1 MSDGGRL
8 AGKVALISGG
18 ARGQGAAEAALFVAE
33 GAKVVVGDVLD
44 AEGKETVAALG
55 DNALYTHLDV
65 TDEANWRAVVAE
77 TEDRY
82 GPISVLVNNAGV
94 LSFGRIDQIELAEF
108 ERLIRVNLN
117 GVFLGIKT
125 VAPSMRRAGG
135 GSIVNIS
142 STSGLQGLP
151 YLGAYVASKWAV
163 RGLTKT
169 AAIDL
174 GHDGIRVN
182 SVHPGGIDTPMIA
195 GTNADAPF
203 YRRLPV
209 ARMGSVDEVARAVL
223 FLASDESSYTTGAEL
238 AVDGGATCGD
248 LGLLDGT

>member
-1 MSDGGRL
+1 MGRL
-8 AGKVALISGG
+8 DGKVALISGG

-44 AEGKETVAALG
+44 AEGEQTAAALG
-55 DNALYTHLDV
+55 DAGAFVHLDV
-65 TDEANWRAVVAE
+65 TDEASWQAAVAE
-77 TEDRY
+77 TEQRF
-82 GPISVLVNNAGV
+82 GPIGVLVNNAGV
-94 LSFGRIDQIELAEF
+94 LSFGRVDRIELAEF
-108 ERLIRVNLN
+108 ERLMRVNVH
-117 GVFLGIKT
+117 GVFLGIKS

-142 STSGLQGLP
+142 STSGLHGLP
-151 YLGAYVASKWAV
+151 SLGAYVASKWAV

-195 GTNADAPF
+195 GTSGDAPY

-209 ARMGSVDEVARAVL
+209 PRMGTVDEVARAVL

-238 AVDGGATCGD
+238 SIDGGATAGD
-248 LGLLDGT
+248 LAIFE

>member
-1 MSDGGRL
+1 MGRL
-8 AGKVALISGG
+8 DNKIAVISGA
-18 ARGQGAAEAALFVAE
+18 ARGQGAAEARLFVAE
-33 GAKVVVGDVLD
+33 GARVMIGDVLD
-44 AEGKETVAALG
+44 AEGKETAAALG
-55 DNALYTHLDV
+55 DAAAFAPLDV
-65 TDEANWRAVVAE
+65 TDEDSWQAVVAE
-77 TEDRY
+77 TESRF
-82 GPISVLVNNAGV
+82 GPVDVLVNNAGV
-94 LSFGRIDQIELAEF
+94 LSFGRVDQIELAEF
-108 ERLIRVNLN
+108 ERLMRVNVH

-125 VAPSMRRAGG
+125 VVPSMRRAGG

-174 GHDGIRVN
+174 GHERIRVN

-195 GTNADAPF
+195 GTDSDAPF
-203 YRRLPV
+203 YRRLPIP
-209 ARMGSVDEVARAVL
+209 RMGSADEVARAVL

-248 LGLLDGT
+248 LGLMDGVE

>member
-1 MSDGGRL
+1 MGRL
-8 AGKVALISGG
+8 DGKVAIISGG

-33 GAKVVVGDVLD
+33 GARVVIGDVLD
-44 AEGKETVAALG
+44 AEGKETAATLG
-55 DNALYTHLDV
+55 DAAAFVHLDV
-65 TDEANWRAVVAE
+65 TDEDSWQGIVAE
-77 TEDRY
+77 TEARF
-82 GPISVLVNNAGV
+82 GPAGVLVNNAGV
-94 LSFGRIDQIELAEF
+94 LSFGRVDQIELAEF
-108 ERLIRVNLN
+108 ERLMRVNVH
-117 GVFLGIKT
+117 GVFLGIKS

-151 YLGAYVASKWAV
+151 FLGAYVASKWAV

-174 GHDGIRVN
+174 GADGIRVN

-195 GTNADAPF
+195 GSNDDAPF

-209 ARMGSVDEVARAVL
+209 PRMGTSEEVARAVL

-248 LGLLDGT
+248 LGLLDS